1 MSRIIRRILVII
13 PALAIEFF
21 WIFALLTWLRPWAAA
36 ISTFLS
42 ILAVLF
48 VFYLL
53 MKQDEDTYK
62 ILWLIIILFSPVI
75 GALLYLLFGNKRT
88 TRPLR
93 KALEKNPLMP
103 VENDSSVL
111 EKLEK
116 DNPRMAQTFRYIE
129 GLAGLPSYLNSSVK
143 YYPLGDDM
151 FPDMIEDIRKAEH
164 FIFLE
169 YFIIEEGEM
178 WNSMSELL
186 AQKA

>member
-88 TRPLR
+88 TSAGKTGKGQSPYGTDIQVQLN
-93 KALEKNPLMP
+93 ANLTN
-103 VENDSSVL
+103 
-111 EKLEK
+111 EKLP
-116 DNPRMAQTFRYIE
+116 N
-129 GLAGLPSYLNSSVK
+129 
-143 YYPLGDDM
+143 
-151 FPDMIEDIRKAEH
+151 
-164 FIFLE
+164 
-169 YFIIEEGEM
+169 
-178 WNSMSELL
+178 
-186 AQKA
+186 